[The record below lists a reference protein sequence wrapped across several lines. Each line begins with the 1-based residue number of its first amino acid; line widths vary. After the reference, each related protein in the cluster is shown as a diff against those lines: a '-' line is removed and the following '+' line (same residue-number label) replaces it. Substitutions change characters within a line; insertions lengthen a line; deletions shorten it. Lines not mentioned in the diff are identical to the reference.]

1 VAELYQRTVPVGL
14 IFRAAQAQQGPE
26 RRFFVDRANSIP
38 LISLVRIRPYLYWT
52 QPPETVLSE
61 NRPDFR
67 RGIDWAKLRA
77 AAAQQHLAQMIQQ
90 RARLTWRR
98 AASIAAGLVLL
109 AVFSVWV
116 WIYWGLPRV
125 PDAESLWALNRQ
137 ASVMFVDR
145 EGDIL
150 GVRGA
155 YYGRRAPLS
164 ELPDY
169 VPQAFLAIE
178 DRRFYQ
184 HEGVDR
190 MAVMRAIL
198 ANLRAGETVQGGST
212 ISQQL
217 ARNLFLTRR
226 QTVNRKLREMVLA
239 SRIERRLTKDEILE
253 LYLNRVYLGDQ
264 AYGVDA
270 AARRFFGKTAAE
282 LTLAEA
288 AMIAGLPR
296 APSENAPTRNLE
308 GAVERQHVVLDAM
321 VEAGF
326 ISPEQRDEAR
336 AQRIRIVER
345 PDSERS
351 MGYAFDLAV
360 EQARAA
366 IGDNTPDIVIHM
378 TVDRQVQ
385 EAAGSS
391 IRRRLG
397 NRAFGRRPL
406 QAAFMAVDREGGIR
420 ALVGG
425 TDYETSKFNRVTQA
439 LRQPGSAFKTFVYT
453 AAIEAGLDT
462 EDVRYDEPVVIDG
475 WRPRNYDDGY
485 RGAVTLRTAF
495 AQSINTV
502 AAEVADEVGPRRVAD
517 VARRLGVTSM
527 PDRGAFVPPSIAL
540 GSIETTLW
548 DMTSA
553 FAAFMNDGLRV
564 DAHIV
569 SRVTNAAGQE
579 LYVRPAD
586 QPQRVLDEGVARR
599 MTSMM
604 GAVVLRGTGTAAR
617 LDRDIAGKTGTSS
630 DWRDAWFVGY
640 SADFTAGVWVGHDD
654 FTSMGRT
661 TGGTLPAQIWAD
673 AMRVAHR
680 DVEAHPLPGIEQPA
694 YTPHQ
699 VEMASFF
706 DELADAFGESK
717 IEGFPDLPEIFQ

>member
-1 VAELYQRTVPVGL
+1 
-14 IFRAAQAQQGPE
+14 
-26 RRFFVDRANSIP
+26 
-38 LISLVRIRPYLYWT
+38 
-52 QPPETVLSE
+52 LSD

-77 AAAQQHLAQMIQQ
+77 AAAQEQLNKLL
-90 RARLTWRR
+90 RERSRFTWRT
-98 AASIAAGLVLL
+98 AASVAAGAVLAGVL
-109 AVFSVWV
+109 ALWI

-125 PDAESLWALNRQ
+125 PDADALWAVNRQ

-145 EGDIL
+145 DGEIL
-150 GVRGA
+150 GVRGP
-155 YYGRRAPLS
+155 YYGNRARLS

-178 DRRFYQ
+178 DRRFYE

-190 MAVMRAIL
+190 MAVLRALI

-217 ARNLFLTRR
+217 ARNLFLTRA

-270 AARRFFGKTAAE
+270 AARRFFGKPATE

-288 AMIAGLPR
+288 AMLAGLPK
-296 APSENAPTRNLE
+296 APSRSAPTESLE
-308 GAVERQHVVLDAM
+308 RATARQHVVLDAM

-326 ISPEQRDEAR
+326 ITPEQRDEAR
-336 AQRIRIVER
+336 GQRIRVVER
-345 PDSERS
+345 PNVERS

-366 IGDNTPDIVIHM
+366 VGRETPDLVIHM
-378 TVDRQVQ
+378 TVDREVQ
-385 EAAGSS
+385 EAAAGA

-406 QAAFMAVDREGGIR
+406 QAAFVALDREGGVR

-425 TDYETSKFNRVTQA
+425 TDYNSSKFNRVTQA
-439 LRQPGSAFKTFVYT
+439 RRQPGSTFKTFVYT
-453 AAIEAGLDT
+453 AALEAGLDT

-475 WRPRNYDDGY
+475 WRPRNYDEGY

-495 AQSINTV
+495 ADSINTV
-502 AAEVADEVGPRRVAD
+502 AAEVAYEVGPSNVAA
-517 VARRLGVTSM
+517 VARRLGITTM
-527 PDRGAFVPPSIAL
+527 PERNQFVPPSIAL
-540 GSIETTLW
+540 GSVETTLW

-553 FAAFMNDGLRV
+553 FAVFMQDGFRV
-564 DAHIV
+564 DPHIV
-569 SRVTNAAGQE
+569 QSVTNSAGQE
-579 LYVRPAD
+579 LYRRPAYNA
-586 QPQRVLDEGVARR
+586 PRVLDEEIVRR

-604 GAVVLRGTGTAAR
+604 GAVVLRGTGTGAR
-617 LDRDIAGKTGTSS
+617 LGDRDVAGKTGTSS

-673 AMRVAHR
+673 TMRVAHR
-680 DVEAHPLPGIEQPA
+680 GVDAHPLPGIEQPVR
-694 YTPHQ
+694 TPRE

-706 DELADAFGESK
+706 DQLANAFGESG
-717 IEGFPDLPEIFQ
+717 IDEFPDLRDIFQ